1 MSELIPA
8 DAAVSPWRA
17 SAERVTKGE
26 GVASGTRWRISG
38 GTPGPRFWMRPER
51 RSASPH
57 RCKTAILRA
66 AGRTPTPVEVEGDV
80 LKCPDWIY
88 SHCELEIAPGALL
101 SDLVTSRI
109 RADPTS

>member
-80 LKCPDWIY
+80 LTCLRLDIQLGGRKPAGA
-88 SHCELEIAPGALL
+88 APR
-101 SDLVTSRI
+101 SR
-109 RADPTS
+109 REQVSG